1 MQGVR
6 KACLELL
13 ADPGKARGCSSTTV
27 VIDLFNKTKVIS
39 ADLLSFDF
47 DFEDIFMF
55 GNISVLLT
63 FQYW

>member
-1 MQGVR
+1 MNSNF
-6 KACLELL
+6 
-13 ADPGKARGCSSTTV
+13 SSNV
-27 VIDLFNKTKVIS
+27 SYVSSNVSNVGSNVSNASSIVNKTKVVS
-39 ADLLSFDF
+39 ADLLGFDF